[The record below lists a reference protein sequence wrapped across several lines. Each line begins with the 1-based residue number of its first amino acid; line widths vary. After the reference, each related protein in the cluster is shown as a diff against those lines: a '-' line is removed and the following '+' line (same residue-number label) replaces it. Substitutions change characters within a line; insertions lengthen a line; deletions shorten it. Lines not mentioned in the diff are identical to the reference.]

1 MYHLNGVCPIGMA
14 RWSGCVPLE
23 KISECVAGV
32 LFVHN
37 YVYTHFCIG
46 ALAGEQ
52 KFSIA
57 GGTTFAQDLNCNGM
71 EDHLRDCPRL
81 PLNGSLTA
89 CSDPLRSAYI
99 VCQGMY
105 VLWLYRI

>member
-1 MYHLNGVCPIGMA
+1 MFG
-14 RWSGCVPLE
+14 WCV
-23 KISECVAGV
+23 IC
-32 LFVHN
+32 
-37 YVYTHFCIG
+37 THFCIG

-57 GGTTFAQDLNCNGM
+57 GGTTFAKDLNCNGM

-81 PLNGSLTA
+81 PLNDGSLTP

-99 VCQGMY
+99 VCQGTY
-105 VLWLYRI
+105 VLYRSCIATNCCMETILQATVAMLRLFDINELKY